1 MSKIKDIV
9 LAVGGLILAF
19 FYVSNKSK
27 DRKIEKHKNEADRYK
42 SEAEQQGYI
51 AESERT
57 AKHVKDR
64 INSATES
71 DIDSMLN
78 KQGAL
83 RDRLSED

>member
-1 MSKIKDIV
+1 MNKLWQIISAALGAISV
-9 LAVGGLILAF
+9 F

-27 DRKIEKHKNEADRYK
+27 DRKIEKHKNEADQYK

-51 AESERT
+51 AESERE

-64 INSATES
+64 INNVSES
-71 DIDSMLN
+71 DIDSMLD

-83 RDRLSED
+83 RDRLSKD